1 MPESTPPT
9 PFYGLYLI
17 PPASLVAPLSTLHAM
32 LEREFGCIVA
42 GRFMVHITVKGFF
55 KPKPGTDIDRLVREL
70 DSAYK
75 GRAVFPA
82 RLETPR
88 SLDGPRGCSAY
99 LPLESESL
107 GELHRATW
115 RIIEPYIAG
124 DCPFSYWERRGDD
137 FYPHLTLAQYDL
149 PADPV
154 LQQRA
159 LDLCAYVYDSL
170 PGYAW
175 EARDLQFIRFE
186 SQDWLD
192 RWWETLRF
200 RQLKGWRLGD

>member
-1 MPESTPPT
+1 MPDPSPP

-17 PPASLVAPLSTLHAM
+17 PPADLVEPLSGLHAL

-42 GRFMVHITVKGFF
+42 GRFMAHITVKGFF
-55 KPKPGTDIDRLVREL
+55 KPKPSADIDRLMREL
-70 DSAYK
+70 DAVYAGRSGFQVAISA
-75 GRAVFPA
+75 PQS
-82 RLETPR
+82 LE
-88 SLDGPRGCSAY
+88 GPRGCSAF
-99 LPLESESL
+99 LSLKSESL

-115 RIIEPYIAG
+115 RAIEPYIAE
-124 DCPFSYWERRGDD
+124 DCPFSREERHGDN

-154 LQQRA
+154 LKQRA
-159 LDLCAYVYDSL
+159 LDLCQHVYANL
-170 PGYAW
+170 PRHVW
-175 EARDLQFIRFE
+175 QARDLQFIRFE

-200 RQLKGWRLGD
+200 RQLKGWALGD